1 MNSLV
6 VFDISLSLDGFM
18 RGPNPRT
25 DKVLG
30 DGGDHLHAWVG
41 DQATAVDRQLLE
53 DSMRGAGA
61 VICGHRTYDDSLPS
75 WGADG
80 PTGAARLPIFV
91 VSHAMPAKLVPNGV
105 YRFERGIDAALRA
118 AQTAAA
124 GKDICVM
131 GGADVG
137 RQFIRAGLVDELSL
151 HIAPVLLGAGTRMFG
166 DGEPELRGLRVKS
179 IVNSPRATHIRYE
192 IGR

>member
-18 RGPNPRT
+18 RGPNPRS
-25 DKVLG
+25 DNVLG

-41 DQATAVDRQLLE
+41 AQATAADRRLLE

-61 VICGHRTYDDSLPS
+61 VICGRRTYEDSLPS

-80 PTGAARLPIFV
+80 PTGAARLPVFV
-91 VSHAMPAKLVPNGV
+91 VSHAMPTELVANGV
-105 YRFERGIDAALRA
+105 YRFAHGVEAALQSARV
-118 AQTAAA
+118 AAA

-131 GGADVG
+131 GGANIG

-151 HIAPVLLGAGTRMFG
+151 HIAPVLLGGGTRMFG
-166 DGEPELRGLRVKS
+166 DGEPGLRGLRVKS
-179 IVNSPRATHIRYE
+179 IVNSPCATHVRYQ
-192 IGR
+192 IDK